1 MTDTVLQITNLS
13 VALPKGADR
22 SHAIEHISLSIQ
34 RGKTLCVVGE
44 SGSGKSVMATA
55 VMGLLAK
62 ELKADQGEILLQG
75 EALLKVPQTRL
86 RELRGQAMGMVF
98 QEPLTFQPGATS
110 WLKGA
115 CSSVNTQAMFCTL
128 LCFWCPLCWL

>member
-1 MTDTVLQITNLS
+1 MSDTVLQINNLS

-22 SHAIEHISLSIQ
+22 SHAIEQISLSIH

-62 ELKADQGEILLQG
+62 ELKADGGEILLLG
-75 EALLKVPQTRL
+75 EALLKAPQTRL

-98 QEPLTFQPGATS
+98 QEPMTALNPVMRYAHR
-110 WLKGA
+110 L
-115 CSSVNTQAMFCTL
+115 VI
-128 LCFWCPLCWL
+128 